1 MKKIKLEVWIQLIGM
16 LSVVLGLLFVGL
28 EMRQSKTI
36 AIAEIRI
43 EISGDDNN
51 ETALVTQSIE

>member
-1 MKKIKLEVWIQLIGM
+1 MKKFKLEVWIQLIGM

-43 EISGDDNN
+43 EIGGDDNN
-51 ETALVTQSIE
+51 ETALVTQNIE

>member
-1 MKKIKLEVWIQLIGM
+1 MKKFKLEVWIQLIGM

-51 ETALVTQSIE
+51 ETALVTQSTE

>member
-1 MKKIKLEVWIQLIGM
+1 MQ
-16 LSVVLGLLFVGL
+16 SVVLGLLFVGL

>member
-1 MKKIKLEVWIQLIGM
+1 MKKFKLEVWIQLIGM

-43 EISGDDNN
+43 EIGGDDNN

>member
-1 MKKIKLEVWIQLIGM
+1 MKKFKLEVWIQLIGM